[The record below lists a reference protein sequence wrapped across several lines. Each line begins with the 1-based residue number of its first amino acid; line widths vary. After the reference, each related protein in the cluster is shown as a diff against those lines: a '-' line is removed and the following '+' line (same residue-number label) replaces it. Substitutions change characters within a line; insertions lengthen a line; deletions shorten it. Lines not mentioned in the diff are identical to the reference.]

1 MCDNRYFILDFFVMN
16 TFTRS
21 LVTAIGFGFCMFF
34 YNRFKGEN
42 WSIKRTI
49 LSTIMFFIL
58 YYSGNLLV
66 KYMGIL

>member
-1 MCDNRYFILDFFVMN
+1 MN
-16 TFTRS
+16 TFTGS
-21 LVTAIGFGFCMFF
+21 LVTAIVFGLCMFF

-42 WSIKRTI
+42 LSIKSTI

-58 YYSGNLLV
+58 YYAGNLLV

>member
-1 MCDNRYFILDFFVMN
+1 MYDNRYFILDFFVMN
-16 TFTRS
+16 TFTGS
-21 LVTAIGFGFCMFF
+21 LLATFICGFLMFS

>member
-1 MCDNRYFILDFFVMN
+1 MN
-16 TFTRS
+16 TFTGS
-21 LVTAIGFGFCMFF
+21 LLATFICGFLMFS

-58 YYSGNLLV
+58 YYAGNLLV